1 MTIRRFRELARP
13 AASLVATGLLAAG
26 LTGIFTEPALAQQ
39 QAPAEAPQRAST
51 PASDKYLSLGEI
63 ERKATATGI
72 RVTEIEVKDRIAEVE
87 GRDSKNR
94 KVELEVDRRNGEI
107 LSRKVKD

>member
-1 MTIRRFRELARP
+1 MTIRRFRP
-13 AASLVATGLLAAG
+13 AASLAAMGLLAAG

-39 QAPAEAPQRAST
+39 QATAEAPAST
-51 PASDKYLSLGEI
+51 SASTVPANDRFLSLGEI

-72 RVTEIEVKDRIAEVE
+72 RVSEIEVKDRIVEVE

-94 KVELEVDRRNGEI
+94 KVELEVDRRSGEI
-107 LSRKVKD
+107 LSRKVED